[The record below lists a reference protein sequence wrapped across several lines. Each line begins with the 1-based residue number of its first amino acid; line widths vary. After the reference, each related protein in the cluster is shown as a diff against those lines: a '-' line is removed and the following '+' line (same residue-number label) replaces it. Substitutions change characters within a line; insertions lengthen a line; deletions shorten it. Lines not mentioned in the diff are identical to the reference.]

1 MNILQYTNI
10 ITTRSVQVQ
19 RKGMHNQ
26 QQLQGQETQL
36 ANTNTILQT
45 KHYYN
50 PIAE

>member
-19 RKGMHNQ
+19 RKGMYN